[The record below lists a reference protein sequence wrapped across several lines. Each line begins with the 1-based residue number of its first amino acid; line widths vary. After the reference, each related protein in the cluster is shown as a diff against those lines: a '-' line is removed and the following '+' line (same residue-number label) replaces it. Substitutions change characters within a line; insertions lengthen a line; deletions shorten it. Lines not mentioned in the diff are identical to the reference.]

1 MAVKQNGVL
10 AHFTPT
16 VSDYTNQT
24 VNPAS
29 NAVATNGWC
38 MYTCPEATLTSA
50 KLVVSNDTGSAA
62 NVDIGIVEQTDVIQF
77 DALNQQPGTP
87 SNYGAFSFPS
97 GSASN
102 FASSI
107 KISYGNLSGGAN
119 ITPGMTV
126 TWTNSGVVN
135 PATSNNNHTA
145 TVHYHDTG
153 NANIWLRNMSHP
165 EALSLGTATTFTTSG
180 GTFEVSG
187 SIAGSGGNAGWSG
200 NVRFYDSLQGTLYLQ
215 NYEFRNNLDY
225 KYLYANDTN
234 ENRVQNNNNLSRS
247 NGRIWRPVATT
258 TPTYDN
264 AGQTT
269 PQATDFIDAAGV
281 EVLVGSVSQISAE
294 QYLVKQKQ
302 VADNEIF
309 ELNGLVLGAYQS
321 IFVSSTAAVSF
332 NLMGFEEV
340 AEALS

>member
-24 VNPAS
+24 VDPAS

-62 NVDIGIVEQTDVIQF
+62 NIDVGIVEQTDVIQF

-87 SNYGAFSFPS
+87 SNYGAFAFPS

-107 KISYGNLSGGAN
+107 KISYGNLSAGAN
-119 ITPGMTV
+119 ITAGMTV
-126 TWTNSGVVN
+126 SWTNGGLAAAFQSC
-135 PATSNNNHTA
+135 TA

-165 EALSLGTATTFTTSG
+165 EGLNLNTATTFTTSG

-200 NVRFYDSLQGTLYLQ
+200 NVRFYDSLQGKLFLQ
-215 NYEFRNNLDY
+215 NYEFINNLDY

-234 ENRVQNNNNLSRS
+234 ENRVQNNNNLARS

>member
-87 SNYGAFSFPS
+87 SNYGAFAFPS

-119 ITPGMTV
+119 ITAGMTV
-126 TWTNSGVVN
+126 SWTNGGLS
-135 PATSNNNHTA
+135 AAFQSCTA
-145 TVHYHDTG
+145 TVHYHDTA
-153 NANIWLRNMSHP
+153 NAKMWLRNMSHP
-165 EALSLGTATTFTTSG
+165 EALQLTTNTTFTTSG
-180 GTFEVSG
+180 GTFEIGS
-187 SIAGSGGNAGWSG
+187 SIAGSTGNAGWSG
-200 NVRFYDSLQGTLYLQ
+200 WVRFYDSLQGTLYL
-215 NYEFRNNLDY
+215 NNWEFRNNLDY
-225 KYLYANDTN
+225 QYLYANDAN
-234 ENRVQNNNNLSRS
+234 ENRQQNNNNLARS
-247 NGRIWRPVATT
+247 HGRIWRPVATT
-258 TPTYDN
+258 TPTFDN
-264 AGQTT
+264 AGNTN
-269 PQATDFIDAAGV
+269 PLATEFIDAAGV
-281 EVLVGSVSQISAE
+281 EVKVSGVSQCATE
-294 QYLVKQKQ
+294 QYIVKQKQ
-302 VADNEIF
+302 VADNDIF
-309 ELNGLVLGAYQS
+309 ELSGLVLGDHQS
-321 IFVSSTAAVSF
+321 IFVSSTAAVTFS
-332 NLMGFEEV
+332 LIGFEEI
-340 AEALS
+340 AETLS